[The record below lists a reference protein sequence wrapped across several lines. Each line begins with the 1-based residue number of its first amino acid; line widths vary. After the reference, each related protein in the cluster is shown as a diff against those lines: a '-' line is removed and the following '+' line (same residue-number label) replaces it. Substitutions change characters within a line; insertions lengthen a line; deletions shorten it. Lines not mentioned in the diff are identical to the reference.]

1 LVLLAAADPYVGRTV
16 RSGEIGEPKGSPYV
30 LQQSAPEVIADIR
43 VHGNHISTDEEVV
56 QLAGVTIGAPFTAT
70 TVAEVTSRLKAAKK
84 FDDVSVLK
92 RFASIEDAS
101 KVLLVLVVNEG
112 PVRIDVPKDKDAP
125 VSVVR
130 RRGFKNLMFMPI
142 FDAEDGYGVTAGV
155 RLAYVGMAGKRS
167 RVSFPMTFGGTKHV
181 GAEFEQSFKRGPFTR
196 LELGSALQ
204 LQTNPAYDTEDG
216 RKMLWAKAER
226 AIGPLRLNANTGVE
240 WVGFGGVDDSFTSVG
255 GAVVFDTRLDP
266 VLPRNAVFASAS
278 IDRLFFSH

>member
-1 LVLLAAADPYVGRTV
+1 
-16 RSGEIGEPKGSPYV
+16 
-30 LQQSAPEVIADIR
+30 
-43 VHGNHISTDEEVV
+43 
-56 QLAGVTIGAPFTAT
+56 
-70 TVAEVTSRLKAAKK
+70 
-84 FDDVSVLK
+84 
-92 RFASIEDAS
+92 
-101 KVLLVLVVNEG
+101 
-112 PVRIDVPKDKDAP
+112 

-216 RKMLWAKAER
+216 RKQLWAKAER
-226 AIGPLRLNANTGVE
+226 AIGPLRLSTNTGVE

-278 IDRLFFSH
+278 IDRLFFSHSGPQIDRTRLDARGYLGLIRQTVFVVRVQRESADGPQPPYLRYLLGGWSNLRGFKAGSFTGDTLVAGSAELRIPLNSPVSFAKLGVSAFVDTGTVYERS